1 MKGDEVRVD
10 VLPDERLRALQRLLE
25 IIDRLRE
32 PGGCPWDREQTVA
45 SMAPHVVEEAH
56 ELVEAVDGDDDGD
69 TVEEAGDVLMVLM
82 MICRIA
88 SEEGRFDL
96 ADAARAV
103 SDKLVRRHPHVFGD
117 AEAGDPQQVLRQW
130 EEIKAGER
138 RDKGRDEGALAGIPR
153 SLPAL
158 QRAERTCERAV
169 ASGFRWASAAGALEK
184 VVEEFAELREVLE
197 GVDLDQPEVA
207 VDEETAVR
215 IEEELGDLLLA
226 GAYLGSYLG
235 VDPERA
241 CRAALGRFEQRFHF
255 MEERLEGPL
264 GERSLEELMAAWSEA
279 KRAFS

>member
-158 QRAERTCERAV
+158 QRAERTCERVV

-241 CRAALGRFEQRFHF
+241 CRAALGRFEQRFRF

>member
-1 MKGDEVRVD
+1 MKGEEVRAD
-10 VLPDERLRALQRLLE
+10 ALPDERLRALQRLLE

-56 ELVEAVDGDDDGD
+56 ELVEAVDGGDDGD
-69 TVEEAGDVLMVLM
+69 TVEEAGDVLMALT

-130 EEIKAGER
+130 EEVKAGER
-138 RDKGRDEGALAGIPR
+138 RDKGRDEGALTGIPR

-241 CRAALGRFEQRFHF
+241 CRAALGRFEQRFRF
-255 MEERLEGPL
+255 MEERLAGPL

>member
-117 AEAGDPQQVLRQW
+117 AEAGDSQQVLRQW

-197 GVDLDQPEVA
+197 GVDLDQPDVA

-241 CRAALGRFEQRFHF
+241 CRAALGRFEQRFRF